1 MIKNKAEQY
10 LENQIMTATK
20 EELLIMLFDGAIRFS
35 EQAKVKIDEKDVE
48 GSCKLPIKSEGI
60 VVELMSFLNK
70 GILSAELYNNLMGIY
85 NFIYLR
91 LIDANMKK
99 EKGKIDE
106 ALKILRIMRDA
117 WSDAVEKNRKE
128 TTTPIAAINTA
139 AQEVKS
145 ISVEG

>member
-48 GSCKLPIKSEGI
+48 GSCKLLIKSQRI
-60 VVELMSFLNK
+60 VVELMSSLNK